1 MRRSHARFLHPC
13 YPPVRP
19 AARRAGTVV
28 AHRPGMVPD
37 TGRRGCAR
45 ASVRLVFSL
54 SLWLCA
60 ARPAA
65 AMRACG
71 DDVDGHGKAVPCAC
85 GDLLVSS
92 RALGAADRITREP
105 CPGMGLLVAAP
116 GPVTLAFTGRTIRGD
131 GQGIGVLVVRGTL

>member
-19 AARRAGTVV
+19 AARRAGTAV
-28 AHRPGMVPD
+28 AHRPDMLPD

-45 ASVRLVFSL
+45 ASVRLVLVL
-54 SLWLCA
+54 SLALWLYA

-71 DDVDGHGKAVPCAC
+71 DAVDAHGNAVPRAC
-85 GDLLVSS
+85 GQLLVSS
-92 RALGAADRITREP
+92 RALSAAHRLTRP
-105 CPGMGLLVAAP
+105 SVPA
-116 GPVTLAFTGRTIRGD
+116 
-131 GQGIGVLVVRGTL
+131 